1 MIACDSWHTVGD
13 VLLQD
18 WQGEAVIYSGNTGDT
33 HLVSG
38 VPVSLLRSF
47 FIKPYSF
54 SNSVDDVMTIF
65 PELGFTG
72 AASYVRDLLSD
83 LQKKELIEILIE

>member
-1 MIACDSWHTVGD
+1 MIECDSWYAVGEI
-13 VLLQD
+13 LLQE
-18 WQGEAVIYSGNTGDT
+18 WQGESVIYSGNTGDT
-33 HLVSG
+33 HLISG

-54 SNSVDDVMTIF
+54 SNSVDEVMTLF
-65 PELGFTG
+65 PKLEFTSATG
-72 AASYVRDLLSD
+72 YVRDLLRD